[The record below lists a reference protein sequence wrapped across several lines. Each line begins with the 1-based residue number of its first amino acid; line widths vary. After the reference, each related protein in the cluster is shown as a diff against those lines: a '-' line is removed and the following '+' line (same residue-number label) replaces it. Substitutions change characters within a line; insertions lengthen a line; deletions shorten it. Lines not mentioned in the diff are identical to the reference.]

1 MKNEKNKFL
10 FPAAKNE
17 FFSKSAEGNKIVFS
31 HFSYKNNNNMEKYQD
46 LHKKFMSCAES
57 LHLRYKLSLLE
68 KKYET
73 YKINKIIFVRSL
85 NRCEW
90 KCGDIDFNV
99 VELFRI
105 ENSNSGIIGY
115 INYIPPLPKELNLPN
130 AIDKIMNDDFGSNQF
145 KNFIQTKHQYPNFTN
160 YFFNIIC
167 NAGIGFKESS
177 YRRHHQTLTL
187 LDIADNKYTKIF
199 EKLIS
204 YILI

>member
-1 MKNEKNKFL
+1 
-10 FPAAKNE
+10 
-17 FFSKSAEGNKIVFS
+17 
-31 HFSYKNNNNMEKYQD
+31 MEKYQD

-57 LHLRYKLSLLE
+57 LHFRYKLSLLE

-73 YKINKIIFVRSL
+73 YKINEIRFVRSL
-85 NRCEW
+85 CYCDWE
-90 KCGDIDFNV
+90 CGDIDFNV

-130 AIDKIMNDDFGSNQF
+130 TIDEIIMNDDFGSDQF

-160 YFFNIIC
+160 YFFNIC
-167 NAGIGFKESS
+167 NAGIGFEESS
-177 YRRHHQTLTL
+177 YRGQYQTL
-187 LDIADNKYTKIF
+187 LDITDNKYAKIF

-204 YILI
+204 NLLI